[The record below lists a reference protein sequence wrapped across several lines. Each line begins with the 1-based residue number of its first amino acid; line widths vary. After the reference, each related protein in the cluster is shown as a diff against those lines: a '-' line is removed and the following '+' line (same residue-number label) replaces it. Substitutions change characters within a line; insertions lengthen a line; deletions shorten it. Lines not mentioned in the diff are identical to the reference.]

1 MRVGKQRIRKPRTR
15 RGTGC
20 SGIRQLIQHL
30 LEPPALRHAVI
41 ADFARFA
48 RQIDIN
54 THKVCREAG
63 KQPDR

>member
-1 MRVGKQRIRKPRTR
+1 MRVGKAAHRKPRIR

-30 LEPPALRHAVI
+30 LEPPALRHAII

-48 RQIDIN
+48 R
-54 THKVCREAG
+54 
-63 KQPDR
+63 